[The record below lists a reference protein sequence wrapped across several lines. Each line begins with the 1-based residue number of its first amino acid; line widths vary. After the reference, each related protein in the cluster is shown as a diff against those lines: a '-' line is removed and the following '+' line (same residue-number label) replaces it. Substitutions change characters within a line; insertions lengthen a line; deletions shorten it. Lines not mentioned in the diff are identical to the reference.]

1 MCFRLG
7 LLDKKWGRAD
17 TVSYQVKVRGQAKV
31 VQVGENE
38 TILDAAL
45 DAGIDYPFG
54 CQSGTCGS
62 CKSQLLAG
70 EVELEDYSDLALTD
84 DERAQGQIL
93 ACSAVPVTDCEVA
106 WLETEETS

>member
-1 MCFRLG
+1 MG
-7 LLDKKWGRAD
+7 LD
-17 TVSYQVKVRGQAKV
+17 VSYQVKIRGTDKV
-31 VQVGENE
+31 VKVGKDE
-38 TILDAAL
+38 TILEAAL
-45 DAGIDYPFG
+45 AADIDYPFG